1 MQGKDK
7 LEDASGSV
15 EVDSFLRD
23 VARAPRLHPSAGA
36 PAEPD
41 LVGRT
46 FLHFHVVERLGAG
59 GRGVVY
65 KAIDE
70 KLRRPVALKVLSARL
85 LSDSRHRETLL
96 REARSA
102 AAVNHPNI
110 ASIYEVHE
118 GSEGA
123 FFVMELVEGETL
135 RTRLARTGP
144 LPVTEALRVA
154 LEIARGLAR
163 AHGSSVVHRDLKC
176 ENVMLT
182 RDGHVKLL
190 DFGLATVEGEPEPDG
205 GDAPSG
211 GSSEPRPALGLA
223 PTMPAT
229 PTPTTGGRIAGTPA
243 SMAPEQARGDAVDA
257 RADVYGFGVVLYE
270 MLSGQ
275 APFAHR
281 GGKPWEWGDGSS
293 PAWAPRRRLR
303 EVAPKVPRDIED
315 LVRRCTSYAKE
326 QRPLD
331 GAALV
336 PLLEACARPRPRR
349 WPFVA
354 VGITVAAL
362 ASSIAWAEWRRREH
376 GEHPAAGAPL
386 ASTLPVAPK
395 PTLRRVA
402 YDEGVGAGSLS
413 SDGTKM
419 AYTTFFDAARPR
431 PKTFRV
437 RNLET
442 RADEWFPV
450 PGDAG
455 VAWASFAG
463 EGSAERLLVETAGPE
478 RALYVIRPDTKE
490 ATRVA
495 PSLVPPSGATMS
507 ADGRFVLWLRYDAEQ
522 KTGQYMLR
530 EMATG
535 VTRELGAV
543 TELTTEFE
551 ISPTGAL
558 VGWLDH
564 QGAAARLRVAHRDA
578 PSQAKSIVLD
588 PSLEYHAFTWIDDDR
603 LALLTKD
610 SLVSLRLDSSTLERR
625 GSLEPIVRLSG
636 LEVYG
641 LKVHRALRA
650 ISLATNETRS
660 RVMVG
665 RLEPSRRVVDVHPL
679 SSSDSDDAPATWASD
694 GRTLLFTSDRSGEGE
709 IYAQDVAGESP
720 ERLLTLGPAG
730 NGAPQLAPGRDAVL
744 YWRVAGDGPASLL
757 RAPFDGK
764 TFGAASV
771 LFAAPD
777 LALPLASNMRMRCPA
792 NGPACVVL
800 WHASTEDAAWY
811 RLDPRDGTRAPIE
824 GLPVA
829 LSKTRVT
836 SRIWDVSPDGR
847 EIAIPTYR
855 SIDFFGLDG
864 TARKLR
870 SVPITIDAPDGLQ
883 RGNSLWALA
892 YDADGKGVFLG
903 NGPGRVDYVWADGRQ
918 TTVFKGGA
926 EEAVGNQDF
935 MVSADGTRA
944 AFRELRG
951 RNPVW
956 IVDNAL

>member
-1 MQGKDK
+1 
-7 LEDASGSV
+7 
-15 EVDSFLRD
+15 
-23 VARAPRLHPSAGA
+23 
-36 PAEPD
+36 
-41 LVGRT
+41 
-46 FLHFHVVERLGAG
+46 
-59 GRGVVY
+59 
-65 KAIDE
+65 
-70 KLRRPVALKVLSARL
+70 
-85 LSDSRHRETLL
+85 
-96 REARSA
+96 
-102 AAVNHPNI
+102 
-110 ASIYEVHE
+110 
-118 GSEGA
+118 
-123 FFVMELVEGETL
+123 
-135 RTRLARTGP
+135 
-144 LPVTEALRVA
+144 
-154 LEIARGLAR
+154 
-163 AHGSSVVHRDLKC
+163 
-176 ENVMLT
+176 MLT

-625 GSLEPIVRLSG
+625 GSLEPNRPPLRAGGLWAEGAPGATGDQLGDERDALSRHGRAPRAVPPRRGRASALLVGQRRRARDVGVGRPHVALHFGPIRRGGNLRAGRRRRVPRATADSRPSRKRSPPARAGSRRRPLLEGGRRRPRVALACAFRRQDLRRRERPLRGARPRPSAG
-636 LEVYG
+636 LEHADAVPRERAG
-641 LKVHRALRA
+641 VRRALAR
-650 ISLATNETRS
+650 IH
-660 RVMVG
+660 G
-665 RLEPSRRVVDVHPL
+665 RRRVV
-679 SSSDSDDAPATWASD
+679 
-694 GRTLLFTSDRSGEGE
+694 
-709 IYAQDVAGESP
+709 SP
-720 ERLLTLGPAG
+720 RPTRRNA
-730 NGAPQLAPGRDAVL
+730 
-744 YWRVAGDGPASLL
+744 
-757 RAPFDGK
+757 RAD
-764 TFGAASV
+764 
-771 LFAAPD
+771 
-777 LALPLASNMRMRCPA
+777 
-792 NGPACVVL
+792 
-800 WHASTEDAAWY
+800 
-811 RLDPRDGTRAPIE
+811 
-824 GLPVA
+824 
-829 LSKTRVT
+829 
-836 SRIWDVSPDGR
+836 
-847 EIAIPTYR
+847 
-855 SIDFFGLDG
+855 
-864 TARKLR
+864 
-870 SVPITIDAPDGLQ
+870 
-883 RGNSLWALA
+883 
-892 YDADGKGVFLG
+892 
-903 NGPGRVDYVWADGRQ
+903 
-918 TTVFKGGA
+918 
-926 EEAVGNQDF
+926 
-935 MVSADGTRA
+935 
-944 AFRELRG
+944 
-951 RNPVW
+951 
-956 IVDNAL
+956 